1 MASFLSQGHYCF
13 GSDKLPCHTEGVSR
27 MLTTAWFWI
36 RVLDLVLGSAA
47 VWLGLS
53 LMQGDDR
60 SGLKFVSVGAGMI
73 ILCLAGTFWH
83 L

>member
-1 MASFLSQGHYCF
+1 
-13 GSDKLPCHTEGVSR
+13 

-60 SGLKFVSVGAGMI
+60 SGLKFVSVGACMI

-83 L
+83 LQRCTLLPGRTRWLKP